1 MHERQLGSNYLDVI
15 MAGSIP
21 PNPAELLSNGRFE
34 LLINEL
40 KQEYDY
46 VIVDCAPTI
55 LVTDTLLISQLADVT
70 LYLARAGFTEI
81 RLLQF
86 SKELKQ
92 LHKLKNMS
100 YVLNNVGDSKSYGY
114 NYSYN
119 YGYNY
124 GYEKD
129 DDYKVETSV
138 LGKLRKKMRM

>member
-1 MHERQLGSNYLDVI
+1 
-15 MAGSIP
+15 
-21 PNPAELLSNGRFE
+21 LSNGRFE
-34 LLINEL
+34 LLLSEV

-70 LYLARAGFTEI
+70 LYLSRAGFTET

-129 DDYKVETSV
+129 DDYKVKKS
-138 LGKLRKKMRM
+138 LIGNLKKKLRL